1 MKKLCNY
8 ILFRESNWNG
18 PEADKSGVTCSFLF
32 GSGWF
37 KPEHPAD
44 CISFVDIKF
53 RTELEVDFIPFVASS
68 SFFRASRTAHL
79 QRFFAIPFV
88 DNADL
93 LIRWI
98 VRVTN
103 VTRRYNRYLLPPRC
117 QQTASRLIR
126 HIVSISGLETKYGS
140 LLLGDTLSGTARAS
154 KECLCINID
163 P

>member
-53 RTELEVDFIPFVASS
+53 RTELEVDFIPFVA
-68 SFFRASRTAHL
+68 
-79 QRFFAIPFV
+79 I
-88 DNADL
+88 
-93 LIRWI
+93 
-98 VRVTN
+98 
-103 VTRRYNRYLLPPRC
+103 
-117 QQTASRLIR
+117 
-126 HIVSISGLETKYGS
+126 
-140 LLLGDTLSGTARAS
+140 LLLFPRIAYCAFAEIFRNTVCG
-154 KECLCINID
+154 
-163 P
+163 